1 MEFLRVLPTKLR
13 DYARDYAKR
22 SVFEA
27 FQWVRQGGM
36 FWMWLFIAIA
46 ICLVFYVL
54 SGTLPDRVRW
64 AGSFFEFMGV
74 FAVVISINKARLSF
88 GKPSVLRAMLI
99 WLGDVRFIF
108 FRRPT
113 HVLSAAGIMAGVSST
128 APVLT
133 VNRVPKSTEERIDQL
148 EKKLTELEDNLRKLD
163 SKADQYKRELLDK
176 IEGEAAERRAGDAG
190 VTKQLE
196 EGMIGDSSLEIA
208 GIAYLVLG
216 LVMANLSTE
225 VADTLKWFGMS

>member
-1 MEFLRVLPTKLR
+1 MEFLRVLL
-13 DYARDYAKR
+13 ANAKR

-36 FWMWLFIAIA
+36 FWRWLFIAIA

-74 FAVVISINKARLSF
+74 VAVVISINKARLSF

-108 FRRPT
+108 FRRPS

-196 EGMIGDSSLEIA
+196 EGMIGDSSLEVA
-208 GIAYLVLG
+208 GIAYLVVG

-225 VADTLKWFGMS
+225 VASVLEWFGMS